1 MANLGLTSVE
11 QKGRYHPGRDAVS
24 ARARGA
30 RLWLKARPESEI
42 VVVAH
47 GGLMHFLTG
56 EWEDCSKNEATGWDN
71 AEYRTYEFDTARIDE
86 DLPLLETPESRLRR
100 GKTGPQPSHSDQSSL
115 RETGLRV
122 WAEQGYAVPE

>member
-24 ARARGA
+24 ARARDA

-56 EWEDCSKNEATGWDN
+56 EWEDCSKNEGT
-71 AEYRTYEFDTARIDE
+71 DTMRKRDS
-86 DLPLLETPESRLRR
+86 SRLTHSSSNRL
-100 GKTGPQPSHSDQSSL
+100 GQCGVSHI
-115 RETGLRV
+115 
-122 WAEQGYAVPE
+122 